1 MQSENLQCIPN
12 GSYTAYDVR
21 NSYTHIPSDIDH
33 PWPASHVYWNKN
45 LKTSKPIPR
54 GYPDTNNDQGAVRRP
69 SWKHALN
76 VWPAPEGP
84 KKTHHIFG
92 VLRMNPLFGCWYWH
106 FRSCLLWTPK
116 TGLFRENIITSW
128 FESENSLGW
137 VGWRFCLVV
146 LDFFIVVFFPN
157 AKPSSKV
164 LQSVYIR
171 VDFTSNIMSVCVCTC
186 LCHP

>member
-1 MQSENLQCIPN
+1 MRYWSSVTCFSRLLKQESEDLQTDYKGIP
-12 GSYTAYDVR
+12 GYQQRPRCCETTKLETCAKR
-21 NSYTHIPSDIDH
+21 L
-33 PWPASHVYWNKN
+33 AS
-45 LKTSKPIPR
+45 
-54 GYPDTNNDQGAVRRP
+54 
-69 SWKHALN
+69 SWR
-76 VWPAPEGP
+76 P
-84 KKTHHIFG
+84 KKAHHIFG
-92 VLRMNPLFGCWYWH
+92 VLRMNPLFGCWYWD

-146 LDFFIVVFFPN
+146 LDFLLLFFFSN
-157 AKPSSKV
+157 AKPAWKI

-186 LCHP
+186 LCNP